1 VEHHDLTDDLHRR
14 LRAARPAAARVDEHA
29 FDGDLLTRVQ
39 QGPIA
44 ARRSV
49 PRSVA
54 VPIAAG
60 VIVVATAAVV
70 LGGGPDSVG
79 GPASA
84 AAITQQTLSWLDPP
98 AGTILHV
105 RSVETMGTQT
115 TTREYWESADD
126 PHAEREL
133 VEGTTTYEASG
144 DALYDPATNTI
155 YDPYSSP
162 KSTGGGPADK
172 ENSAKGTIANAAP
185 AAAGKAGMDAAP
197 AADPVV
203 SKVRVL
209 LEEGV
214 MTVTGPE
221 LHDGIDTWAVS
232 LKANLGEPVWTLWV
246 SVADG
251 KPVELRDPGSNASAQ
266 PQVIRWPVYEVLSAD
281 AATQQLLTLTGAHPS
296 ADVVHDPAQAA
307 AAAQRLEPP
316 KP

>member
-14 LRAARPAAARVDEHA
+14 LRAARPAAAHVDEHA

-39 QGPIA
+39 QEPIA
-44 ARRSV
+44 ARRAV
-49 PRSVA
+49 PRA
-54 VPIAAG
+54 VSMPIAAG
-60 VIVVATAAVV
+60 VIVVASAAVV

-162 KSTGGGPADK
+162 KSTAGGPADK
-172 ENSAKGTIANAAP
+172 NSAKGTIANPAP
-185 AAAGKAGMDAAP
+185 AAAGKTGEDSAP

-221 LHDGIDTWAVS
+221 LHDGVDTWAVS
-232 LKANLGEPVWTLWV
+232 LKADLGEPVWTLWV

-266 PQVIRWPVYEVLSAD
+266 PQVIRWPVYEVLNAD

>member
-49 PRSVA
+49 PRA
-54 VPIAAG
+54 VSMPIAAG
-60 VIVVATAAVV
+60 AIVAATAAVV

-105 RSVETMGTQT
+105 RSVETTGTQT

-162 KSTGGGPADK
+162 KGPGGGPAGE

-185 AAAGKAGMDAAP
+185 AAAGKDSAP

-203 SKVRVL
+203 GKVRVL

-221 LHDGIDTWAVS
+221 LHDGVDTWAVS
-232 LKANLGEPVWTLWV
+232 LKADLGEPVWTLWV

-266 PQVIRWPVYEVLSAD
+266 PQLIRWPVYEVLSAD
-281 AATQQLLTLTGAHPS
+281 SSTQQLLTLSGAHPS
-296 ADVVHDPAQAA
+296 AQVVHDPAQAA
-307 AAAQRLEPP
+307 AAAQRLESPAP
-316 KP
+316 

>member
-1 VEHHDLTDDLHRR
+1 MEHHDLTDDLHRR

-54 VPIAAG
+54 MPIAAG

-126 PHAEREL
+126 PHA
-133 VEGTTTYEASG
+133 
-144 DALYDPATNTI
+144 
-155 YDPYSSP
+155 
-162 KSTGGGPADK
+162 
-172 ENSAKGTIANAAP
+172 
-185 AAAGKAGMDAAP
+185 
-197 AADPVV
+197 
-203 SKVRVL
+203 
-209 LEEGV
+209 
-214 MTVTGPE
+214 
-221 LHDGIDTWAVS
+221 
-232 LKANLGEPVWTLWV
+232 
-246 SVADG
+246 
-251 KPVELRDPGSNASAQ
+251 
-266 PQVIRWPVYEVLSAD
+266 
-281 AATQQLLTLTGAHPS
+281 
-296 ADVVHDPAQAA
+296 
-307 AAAQRLEPP
+307 
-316 KP
+316 

>member
-1 VEHHDLTDDLHRR
+1 MTSIVACALHVRR
-14 LRAARPAAARVDEHA
+14 RPTSMS
-29 FDGDLLTRVQ
+29 TRST
-39 QGPIA
+39 GIC
-44 ARRSV
+44 S
-49 PRSVA
+49 
-54 VPIAAG
+54 
-60 VIVVATAAVV
+60 
-70 LGGGPDSVG
+70 
-79 GPASA
+79 PACSR
-84 AAITQQTLSWLDPP
+84 LDPP

-172 ENSAKGTIANAAP
+172 NSAKGTIANPAP
-185 AAAGKAGMDAAP
+185 AAAGKTGEDSAP

-221 LHDGIDTWAVS
+221 LHDGVDTWAVS
-232 LKANLGEPVWTLWV
+232 LKADLGEPVWTLWV

-281 AATQQLLTLTGAHPS
+281 SSTQSLLTLTGAHPS
-296 ADVVHDPAQAA
+296 AQVVHDPAQAA
-307 AAAQRLEPP
+307 AAAQRLESLAP
-316 KP
+316 